1 MELSA
6 AVAGQMMRRGSL
18 RIALRLVR
26 KSRELRAS
34 TGSLDPCF
42 WRREDESGRAWYPSG
57 PRLIPVH
64 VAASARV
71 VMQEGTAQTPPRSVR
86 SAARKIGLNEIDL
99 GGGRGIR
106 VDANVDGDALGRV
119 LDVLGRR

>member
-1 MELSA
+1 
-6 AVAGQMMRRGSL
+6 
-18 RIALRLVR
+18 
-26 KSRELRAS
+26 
-34 TGSLDPCF
+34 
-42 WRREDESGRAWYPSG
+42 
-57 PRLIPVH
+57 
-64 VAASARV
+64 
-71 VMQEGTAQTPPRSVR
+71 MQEGTAQTPPRSVR